1 MRKSWIALCLAFLL
15 AAGQVYG
22 QSTGSGTGG
31 TGTNPTIEL
40 NIGQIDTS
48 QYPKIRIYIDIYD
61 VNGKLVTNVD
71 PGALQV
77 KEKDSTGKEVQ
88 VTIDDLYQVF
98 QKEKISFSLVLD
110 KSGSMG
116 DGSKI
121 FDAKAAILN
130 LIDEIAKQKKDTIEV
145 ASFNDY
151 VYLDQEFT
159 TDYEQVK
166 RAVRNI
172 GVNKMTALYDA
183 IYSALLRIDKQT
195 GPKCVVVFTDGR
207 ENKSSYTRQDLLRL
221 QSIMNTPVYIIGIG
235 RDVAQNDL
243 SDLASKMLGRY
254 YFVDVVNLRQMLT
267 EVYHDIF
274 QRQKNRYAIQYTVS
288 EGAEK
293 NAPRSIEIIGKNL
306 LAQSAGS
313 ERKYFPNASVNTSFS
328 NTYWNSDFIF
338 SNSSNAKVTEADL
351 RPLSLAEMRIAR
363 NEIFARHGRQF
374 KDPMLNKWFYSK
386 AWYLKI
392 NPKYSPAEFDARP
405 DPMNADEKANIAFIL
420 KTEQNRMKTQTIF
433 PDASMRVLSE
443 YDVSLSKDV
452 LKKALNEIYNAE
464 KVPVGQKSSLSKVA
478 LKNVE
483 QIEAV
488 LNTSDVKY

>member
-1 MRKSWIALCLAFLL
+1 MRKSWIALCMAFLL
-15 AAGQVYG
+15 ATGQAYG
-22 QSTGSGTGG
+22 QSAGSGTG
-31 TGTNPTIEL
+31 TGTNPTVEL

-116 DGSKI
+116 EGSKI
-121 FDAKAAILN
+121 NDSKAAVLS
-130 LIDEIAKQKKDTIEV
+130 LIDEIAKQQKDTIEV
-145 ASFNDY
+145 ASFDTY
-151 VYLDQEFT
+151 VYLDQEFS

-172 GVNKMTALYDA
+172 QVDKMTALYDA

-195 GPKCVVVFTDGR
+195 GPKCVVVFTDGM

-288 EGAEK
+288 AGAERS
-293 NAPRSIEIIGKNL
+293 APRSIEIRGKNL
-306 LAQSAGS
+306 LARSAGS
-313 ERKYFPNASVNTSFS
+313 ERKYIPNADVNTSFS
-328 NTYWNSDFIF
+328 GIYWNSDFIF
-338 SNSSNAKVTEADL
+338 PSSSNAKVTDAEL

-405 DPMNADEKANIAFIL
+405 DQMNAVEKANIAFIL
-420 KTEQNRMKTQTIF
+420 KTEQNRMKNQTIF
-433 PDASMRVLSE
+433 PDAGTRVLSE

-483 QIEAV
+483 QIEAI

>member
-1 MRKSWIALCLAFLL
+1 MAFLL
-15 AAGQVYG
+15 ATGQAYG
-22 QSTGSGTGG
+22 QSAGSGTTG
-31 TGTNPTIEL
+31 TGMNPTVEL
-40 NIGQIDTS
+40 NIGQIDAS
-48 QYPKIRIYIDIYD
+48 QYPKIKIYIDIYD
-61 VNGKLVTNVD
+61 ASGKLVTNVD

-98 QKEKISFSLVLD
+98 QKEKISYSLVLD
-110 KSGSMG
+110 KSGSMR
-116 DGSKI
+116 DYSKI
-121 FDAKAAILN
+121 ADAKAAVLN
-130 LIDEIAKQKKDTIEV
+130 LIDEIAKQQKDTIEV
-145 ASFNDY
+145 SSFDTY
-151 VYLDQEFT
+151 VYLNQEFS

-166 RAVRNI
+166 RTVRNI
-172 GVNKMTALYDA
+172 EVDKMTALYDA
-183 IYSALLRIDKQT
+183 IYSALLRLDKKT
-195 GPKCVVVFTDGR
+195 GPKCVVVFTDGM

-243 SDLASKMLGRY
+243 SDLASKMLGKY
-254 YFVDVVNLRQMLT
+254 YFVDVVNLRQLLT

-274 QRQKNRYAIQYTVS
+274 LRQKNRYAIQYTVS
-288 EGAEK
+288 EGAERS
-293 NAPRSIEIIGKNL
+293 AQRSIEIAGKNL
-306 LAQSAGS
+306 LALSIGS
-313 ERKYFPNASVNTSFS
+313 ERKYIPNANVNTSFS
-328 NTYWNSDFIF
+328 GTYWNSDFIF
-338 SNSSNAKVTEADL
+338 PNSSNVKVTETEL

-392 NPKYSPAEFDARP
+392 NTKYSPADFDALP
-405 DPMNADEKANIAFIL
+405 DQMNAVEKANIAFIL
-420 KTEQNRMKTQTIF
+420 KTEQNRMKNQTIF
-433 PDASMRVLSE
+433 PDASTRVLSE

-464 KVPVGQKSSLSKVA
+464 KVPVGHKSSLSKVA
-478 LKNVE
+478 LRNVE